1 MSENNDQE
9 KSSEIITAKSSVK
22 KTDGGGMK
30 SVGQIETGAIGIT
43 DKSAIKKSTQKETVK
58 KSTKEPTVAVYSTKN
73 VVWQGIGKV
82 EKGFNIVKEKD
93 AEKWLTR
100 SHVRTATPEEVARE
114 YGK

>member
-43 DKSAIKKSTQKETVK
+43 DKSAIKK
-58 KSTKEPTVAVYSTKN
+58 VYSKKKQLRNQQKN
-73 VVWQGIGKV
+73 QPLLSILQRMLFGKVLEKV
-82 EKGFNIVKEKD
+82 EKR
-93 AEKWLTR
+93 L
-100 SHVRTATPEEVARE
+100 
-114 YGK
+114 